1 MTTAPPSFA
10 LPTATLTNETL
21 RERILIGGSKPDT
34 VPVRGTL
41 SKAAIRFRDLM
52 MALRAEDKDALED
65 ATTALRSELALHDIE
80 MRKLFLSSRAYTAA
94 SSNSRSSLSEMRSS
108 LASMQ
113 KNIESLT
120 VELSNERKIKR
131 NREEYNTL
139 AGIMNSS
146 HPAGAFTRDQLKSV
160 ESEVA
165 KTKEELRK
173 AQWAIG
179 LREKQV
185 RVLMASLSDLKEVL
199 REEDW
204 RSRRCT
210 ALGDDL
216 ASDDAVNVAVERG
229 EDCGNVEIEESDGGS
244 KRIRLNEE
252 GLESD
257 SGSACAL

>member
-1 MTTAPPSFA
+1 MTTAPSSFA
-10 LPTATLTNETL
+10 LPTTTLTNETL

-52 MALRAEDKDALED
+52 TALRAEDTDALED

-80 MRKLFLSSRAYTAA
+80 MRKLFLSSRAYNAA
-94 SSNSRSSLSEMRSS
+94 SSNSRSSLSTMRSS

-113 KNIESLT
+113 NNIESLT

-139 AGIMNSS
+139 SGIMNSS
-146 HPAGAFTRDQLKSV
+146 HPAVAFTRDQLKAV
-160 ESEVA
+160 ELEVA
-165 KTKEELRK
+165 RTKEDLRK

-179 LREKQV
+179 VREKQV

-204 RSRRCT
+204 RSRRPT

-216 ASDDAVNVAVERG
+216 GGDDTADVAVE
-229 EDCGNVEIEESDGGS
+229 CGDDSGNIESDGSDGGS
-244 KRIRLNEE
+244 KRIRLSEDAL
-252 GLESD
+252 GSD